1 MQTTYD
7 PKTGDITIVVKANTP
22 KLSKSGNTM
31 LVASETQKGAVDV
44 NGKKVTVAINVYFKP

>member
-7 PKTGDITIVVKANTP
+7 PKSGDITIVVKANTP

-31 LVASETQKGAVDV
+31 LVASETQKEAVDV
-44 NGKKVTVAINVYFKP
+44 HGKKVTVALNVYFKP